1 MAKHSNLSIKFD
13 LSLLIENLTTGDPQE
28 QVPLPTWDH
37 YLKVRNDAELAK
49 LEIGSKL
56 LILFAVDMI

>member
-1 MAKHSNLSIKFD
+1 MVKHLSLSIIFD

-37 YLKVRNDAELAK
+37 YLKVRHDAELAK

-56 LILFAVDMI
+56 LILCPVDMI